1 MSRRVRGILFADYVR
16 MVRGLKSVDWS
27 KWLTDDDLQL
37 VRARIDYDTWYPM
50 ETFERCGV
58 GILAEVA
65 DGQLEAV
72 RMWGRF
78 QVDTVRNR
86 YPDVVAEGDPCET
99 VQRFQVLRRTFFDYD
114 ALRVVELN
122 DGGALLAISFGM
134 GPVAEE
140 AASTQTMGFFEG
152 LLERAGATSVYGR
165 FTAESWRGAPVTRM
179 ALDWEVG

>member
-27 KWLTDDDLQL
+27 KHLTADDLAL
-37 VRARIDYDTWYPM
+37 IGARVDYDAWYPM
-50 ETFERCGV
+50 ETFERCGL

-78 QVDTVRNR
+78 QVDTVRKR
-86 YPDVVAEGDPCET
+86 HPDVLAEGDPCET

-114 ALRVVELN
+114 ALQVIEIN
-122 DGGALLAISFGM
+122 DCGALLAIAFGM
-134 GPVAEE
+134 GPDAEE
-140 AASTQTMGFFEG
+140 AASVQTMGFFER
-152 LLERAGATSVYGR
+152 LLEQAGATAVYGR
-165 FTAESWRGAPVTRM
+165 FLAESWKGAPVTRM
-179 ALDWEVG
+179 ALDWE